1 MDIVEALQAEGLPLT
16 LKTFQAY
23 LYRQRRR
30 QPVAVEQTAPLALL
44 SCHRE
49 PAAQRQTVCRPGVVQ
64 SLISSSRGE
73 QIMIVAVINFSGNV
87 GKTTVTQYLLSSR
100 MNHAKVIPIKSINA
114 DEVESKKICDKQYG
128 DLQQC
133 LATVD
138 DAVVDVGVSNVEDF
152 MALMQQYHGSH
163 AEFDYFVVPTVSAL
177 KQ

>member
-1 MDIVEALQAEGLPLT
+1 
-16 LKTFQAY
+16 
-23 LYRQRRR
+23 
-30 QPVAVEQTAPLALL
+30 
-44 SCHRE
+44 
-49 PAAQRQTVCRPGVVQ
+49 
-64 SLISSSRGE
+64 
-73 QIMIVAVINFSGNV
+73 MIVAVINFSGNV

-133 LATVD
+133 LVTVD